1 MMDVLSWPG
10 EALHASDRLDQIQY
24 GEYFQ
29 TAYQHLYHS
38 CALEYCGEI
47 CIVGH
52 GAYISEAR
60 ADIADAGDRGC
71 YARYEVE
78 SEGDV
83 DSGEQYHDKQVA
95 EYVAEG
101 VVDLF
106 FSTDVAIN
114 PDTLNTVR
122 ACCLRNLH
130 VYAFCRQDRPVYLD
144 SSRSRAGTAADE

>member
-1 MMDVLSWPG
+1 MLSWSG
-10 EALHASDRLDQIQY
+10 EALHASDRLDQVQY
-24 GEYFQ
+24 GEDFQ
-29 TAYQHLYHS
+29 TSYQHLRHS
-38 CALEYCGEI
+38 CTLEYRREI
-47 CIVGH
+47 CVVGH

-60 ADIADAGDRGC
+60 TDIAYAGDRGG
-71 YARYEVE
+71 YARYEVKP
-78 SEGDV
+78 EGDV
-83 DSGEQYHDKQVA
+83 DSGEQYHDKQVT